1 MLGIRLSITLS
12 DKYSVVGLCAIISSS
27 LESNLNICVLTVEFS
42 CCWVLTVSKE
52 KIVFSCTCCNT
63 CCNLNYIL
71 LIIAPFFIFIWFFL
85 HLCKIGCVAFDFIR
99 INQIKLNRI
108 DFTFT
113 FQLTEVGSNC
123 VEENSLGRNSSSPQI
138 VQPTRFYFLNFLK
151 PTRSNN

>member
-1 MLGIRLSITLS
+1 MLGIRLSLS

-27 LESNLNICVLTVEFS
+27 LESNLNICMLTVEFS

-85 HLCKIGCVAFDFIR
+85 HLCKIGCVAFDLIR
-99 INQIKLNRI
+99 MNQIKSNRI

-123 VEENSLGRNSSSPQI
+123 VEENSLRRNSSSPQI
-138 VQPTRFYFLNFLK
+138 VQPTR
-151 PTRSNN
+151 SNN